1 MTRVVLIAL
10 AATVVVYLLIAL
22 ALFVAGRRTEARAL
36 AGFIPDC
43 IVLFKRLLSDPQIPR
58 SRKLALAATIGYLA
72 MPIDLVPDFFPVI
85 GQLDDAIVCGLVLR
99 WVLRGRGPEAI
110 REHWPGPQASMN
122 VVLRA
127 AGS

>member
-43 IVLFKRLLSDPQIPR
+43 IVLFKRLLYGDNLPDNFLVFDNVNNLTSSHTTQIF
-58 SRKLALAATIGYLA
+58 AE
-72 MPIDLVPDFFPVI
+72 MPLQFT
-85 GQLDDAIVCGLVLR
+85 DAYFHLFHGELL
-99 WVLRGRGPEAI
+99 L
-110 REHWPGPQASMN
+110 
-122 VVLRA
+122 
-127 AGS
+127 